1 MFIFYFSKKPKKA
14 LFSNELN
21 LFYYR
26 VLSRDFVEICT
37 DRMAST
43 LGYYNKDGFP
53 RKHLRAD
60 ICAICGVA
68 ASRSNTTNDNEKVDQ
83 NHVFQLACK
92 HVFHDDCIRGW
103 CLIGKKDICPYW

>member
-1 MFIFYFSKKPKKA
+1 
-14 LFSNELN
+14 
-21 LFYYR
+21 
-26 VLSRDFVEICT
+26 LSRDFVEICT

-53 RKHLRAD
+53 RRHLRAD

-68 ASRSNTTNDNEKVDQ
+68 ATRNNTTNNNENGDQ
-83 NHVFQLACK
+83 NCRVFQLACK
-92 HVFHDDCIRGW
+92 HVFHDECIRGW